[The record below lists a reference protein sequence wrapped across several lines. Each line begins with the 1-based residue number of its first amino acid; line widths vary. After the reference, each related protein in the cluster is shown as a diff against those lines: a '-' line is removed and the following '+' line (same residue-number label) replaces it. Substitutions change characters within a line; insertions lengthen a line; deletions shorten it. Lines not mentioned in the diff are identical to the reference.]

1 MNNREVV
8 AMLEECRQT
17 AAAGSVEPTDE
28 AKEGF
33 LRCRASLSAELSAL
47 LQDAA
52 AMKWPFVPEKWQY
65 KQAVTLEDKTTLK
78 ELISRHLPQLLMLL
92 RASLLAGEPLWAAST
107 VFLVDRFLYWVDTS
121 KSLLKIAQALHKHYP
136 TTPIAPQVVIR
147 QARLSLNSGKLQKAE
162 YILSSLINNSGATG
176 CWVYHADSDRVLVQ
190 AVSVQVRGQ
199 VLQKLG
205 MWIEAA
211 ELIWASLIGLHA
223 LPEPDRKGI
232 GTSLGL
238 LANILVSMND
248 TDFQAFIAGQHMD
261 LRLLKERGHRLLA
274 AAEAAKMAVVYSQY
288 DSLYVLSNVVT
299 QGICLLAYS
308 FSPGCGPTER
318 EAILGE
324 AKEAFQ
330 IGLLAKR
337 EGEVVTSKQDLH
349 LLIKAAYSLTVTHKW
364 LGSARGQVIEA
375 SQVCQEVVEKLHA
388 YSAVGGGERDA
399 LGAEIMGLV
408 GRVKVVLGVKPF
420 TTSDERSFIPDS
432 YRSAEETPVRFST
445 DHFSEVMGR
454 FRKHHASVCQA
465 HRMSRSGA
473 SRSGVQECSVTCITT
488 MKTATETLDT
498 EGATEKYTHDNWPLG
513 RRPDRQT
520 KGGHVE
526 QQCSNELTEGEETDG
541 ATSSEGCGFKGM
553 SKKTSTSCSFRDRP
567 ASLIDAGVRSKGRNA
582 VTCAIRKA
590 ETRVDQKCLTEVS
603 DEDGEN
609 VSSEDPGSL
618 AGYEG
623 ESASGYRQSP
633 HASSRGTSALPSS
646 WESISYPDTESKKGP
661 NDTTARVSAN
671 DSVTEWVEV
680 GMELQYETK
689 DSNKENMK
697 AGQGSKGCQF
707 NGVDNGRNSSSSL
720 KDPSPFIEP
729 KKIGKDKKSV
739 TRAKQRVAMWVDQQ
753 CPTEFSDEEVNS
765 ETNSKRLG
773 IKGMDKARTSSCSPR
788 DGPPSVI
795 KPKSLNKWVD
805 PQCPT
810 EFSDEE
816 VNSETNSK
824 GLGIKGMDKARTSS
838 CSPRDGPP
846 SVIKPKSLN
855 KWVDPQCP
863 TEFSDEEVNSE
874 TNSKRLGIKG
884 MDKARTSSCS
894 PRDGPP
900 SVIKP
905 KSLNKWV
912 DPQCPTEFSDE
923 EVNSET
929 NSKGLGIKGMDKAR
943 TSSCSPRDGPP
954 SVIKPKSLSKWVDPQ
969 CPTEFSDEEVN
980 SETNSKGLGI
990 KGMDKA
996 RTSSCSPR
1004 DGPPSVIKP
1013 KSLSK
1018 WVDPQCATEFSD
1030 EEVDG
1035 ETSLAGHGFKGMGS
1049 TRTAS
1054 SPLGDSLGSNSSWQK
1069 LCLSDTGSPVTSGK
1083 DSRRPSDNH
1092 TEEEWVNV
1100 DCPKAVKDEVLDKA
1114 GSSFKDTR
1122 RVGSLCDSL
1131 SSGSS
1136 WQKLSFSDAGSAL
1149 SSGRGA
1155 CSSAKQRVRVDRQC
1169 PTEGSDMEDQRD
1181 TGSFPARAL
1190 KADYHQPEPRQVDPK
1205 AETEDYVLGDLS
1217 MSAECDEPK
1226 DSAAEI
1232 GGVGHFAEPKSFR
1245 IMGNEEGREGELGKL
1260 YLDDYQQPSY
1270 NNQSHNRCLGKCTL
1284 CSLVPECSPTLTEQD
1299 YKALLSGVCHKCL
1312 LNRLDVKKTFRL
1324 RKHRTA
1330 YSALLLKYSKV
1341 TDRWTSRETKV
1352 FIGDP
1357 IGKKGCQRT
1366 AFWVQ
1371 ILHQE
1376 EVLGSYVGKTY
1387 QFEKEIRYH
1396 LTDVERQMTAQYYVT
1411 EFNKRLYEKSVPA
1424 QLFFIPSE
1432 VLLILEGDV
1441 ITDCVTVEPYM
1452 LGDFVK
1458 LTNNTVYTNQNY
1470 EATDYG
1476 IAFGHFTYQLS
1487 GGKEVV
1493 VDLQGWVTDNGK
1505 GLTYL
1510 TDPQIHSVTGVGSRH
1525 GARGI
1530 KQFLENQHGP
1540 QCNGICKALSLGLL
1554 Q

>member
-65 KQAVTLEDKTTLK
+65 KQAVTLEDKTMLK

-646 WESISYPDTESKKGP
+646 WESISYPDKESKKGP

-729 KKIGKDKKSV
+729 KEIGKDKKSV

-765 ETNSKRLG
+765 ETNSKR
-773 IKGMDKARTSSCSPR
+773 
-788 DGPPSVI
+788 
-795 KPKSLNKWVD
+795 
-805 PQCPT
+805 
-810 EFSDEE
+810 
-816 VNSETNSK
+816 
-824 GLGIKGMDKARTSS
+824 
-838 CSPRDGPP
+838 
-846 SVIKPKSLN
+846 
-855 KWVDPQCP
+855 
-863 TEFSDEEVNSE
+863 
-874 TNSKRLGIKG
+874 
-884 MDKARTSSCS
+884 
-894 PRDGPP
+894 
-900 SVIKP
+900 
-905 KSLNKWV
+905 
-912 DPQCPTEFSDE
+912 
-923 EVNSET
+923 
-929 NSKGLGIKGMDKAR
+929 LGIKGMDKAR

-1114 GSSFKDTR
+1114 GSSLKDTR

-1155 CSSAKQRVRVDRQC
+1155 CSSAKQRVDVRVDRQC

-1525 GARGI
+1525 GAHGI